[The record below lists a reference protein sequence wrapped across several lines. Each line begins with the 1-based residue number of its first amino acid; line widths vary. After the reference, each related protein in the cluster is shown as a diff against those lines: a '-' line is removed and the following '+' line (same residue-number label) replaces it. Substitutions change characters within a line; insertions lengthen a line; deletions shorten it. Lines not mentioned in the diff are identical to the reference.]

1 MKAIDSE
8 LPYLFAKSSANENRS
23 AFPFPVPKYVGISEH
38 PVVHFPGKRIRDPWG
53 DPTNPVKIQWHPFRN
68 FEKTIDI
75 GAMICYH
82 TDLHQTRKTGKG
94 GDGKGPEEGRGFPP
108 GGEISE
114 GRGKEGGKGL
124 GKGPGRGFEKEAPES
139 HGIAPANVLYTTAS
153 YASILLWFAVL
164 TAAVHGKGSFSRRN
178 QADRQ

>member
-1 MKAIDSE
+1 M
-8 LPYLFAKSSANENRS
+8 
-23 AFPFPVPKYVGISEH
+23 
-38 PVVHFPGKRIRDPWG
+38 
-53 DPTNPVKIQWHPFRN
+53 
-68 FEKTIDI
+68 DI

-82 TDLHQTRKTGKG
+82 TDLHQTRRT
-94 GDGKGPEEGRGFPP
+94 GKGPEEGRGFPP

-139 HGIAPANVLYTTAS
+139 HGIAPANLLYTTAS

-164 TAAVHGKGSFSRRN
+164 TDAVHGKVSFSRRN

>member
-1 MKAIDSE
+1 MIQSFLICLQRTAQTKTGAYSLSLCQNTLEYRSIPWSISPE
-8 LPYLFAKSSANENRS
+8 NGSGTLWGIQRIRCKSNGILFA
-23 AFPFPVPKYVGISEH
+23 IS
-38 PVVHFPGKRIRDPWG
+38 
-53 DPTNPVKIQWHPFRN
+53 
-68 FEKTIDI
+68 KTMDI

-82 TDLHQTRKTGKG
+82 TDLHQTRRTE
-94 GDGKGPEEGRGFPP
+94 KGPEEGRGFPP

-139 HGIAPANVLYTTAS
+139 HGIAPANLLYTTAS